1 MARTQGDPIHACL
14 KKTLRCLS
22 LGLLPGYLGV
32 KGDHDMTQVQQ
43 LIQILKFEEE
53 ARHCTNRA
61 EAQRLIRKG
70 DEAKQRLWG
79 DTEFSYG
86 H

>member
-1 MARTQGDPIHACL
+1 
-14 KKTLRCLS
+14 
-22 LGLLPGYLGV
+22 
-32 KGDHDMTQVQQ
+32 MTQVKQ
-43 LIQILKFEEE
+43 LIQILKLEEE

>member
-1 MARTQGDPIHACL
+1 
-14 KKTLRCLS
+14 
-22 LGLLPGYLGV
+22 
-32 KGDHDMTQVQQ
+32 MTQVQQ
-43 LIQILKFEEE
+43 LIQILKLEEE

-61 EAQRLIRKG
+61 EAQRLIRQG